1 MSEGPARCG
10 VIAVI
15 GAPNAGKSSLVNAF
29 VGAKVSIVTPKV
41 QTTRA
46 LVRGVAMDGAT
57 QLVFI
62 DTPGIFTPRR
72 RLDRAMVA
80 AAFQALEGADAIL
93 LVVDAPSLITART
106 NDKAS
111 AAARRAAEDTDKI
124 VAALKDRELKALLV
138 LNKVDSL
145 SKRNLLPLAQSLN
158 EAGVFEDVFFVSAKD
173 GDGINDLK
181 RRLCDRAPRGPYLY
195 PEDQLSD
202 ISERLMAAEATRE
215 KLYLRLHDELPYE
228 AMVETTKWERT
239 KKNELR
245 IEQTVFVA
253 RESHRPIVLGKG
265 GQTLKAIGSAAR
277 AEIAELVGEPV
288 HLFLEVKVNEKW
300 ADDPARYRLMGLGF
314 VE

>member
-93 LVVDAPSLITART
+93 LVVDAPSLIAART